1 MKQSNIVAAQT
12 MTRYQMSKDEYTLY
26 CFECECNGEIPMKL
40 EFING
45 SV

>member
-1 MKQSNIVAAQT
+1 MIMNEPH
-12 MTRYQMSKDEYTLY
+12 YQMTKAEYTLY

>member
-1 MKQSNIVAAQT
+1 MVMNK
-12 MTRYQMSKDEYTLY
+12 TRYQMTKAEYTLY
-26 CFECECNGEIPMKL
+26 CFECECNGEVPMKL